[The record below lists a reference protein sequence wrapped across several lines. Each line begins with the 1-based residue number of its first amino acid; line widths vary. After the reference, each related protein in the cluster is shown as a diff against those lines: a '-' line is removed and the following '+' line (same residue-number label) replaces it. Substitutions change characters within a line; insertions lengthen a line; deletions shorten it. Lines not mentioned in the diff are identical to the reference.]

1 MKTGE
6 RCSAFR
12 GAVEASEHPG
22 ISVDSI
28 RPAQWVSEKVPVINR
43 INNLTWTHHLAIAS
57 LDEAI
62 ASLDAADQ
70 KRILREMD
78 TQALLIGLP

>member
-28 RPAQWVSEKVPVINR
+28 RQAQWVSEKVPVINR

-57 LDEAI
+57 LD
-62 ASLDAADQ
+62 AADQ